1 MLIKQQRRHGK
12 RVAKPGRH
20 QLMVE
25 VVEQPVRLAQQ
36 PALVLLKLAVGDVHQ
51 GSHQRTTKC
60 RIRPHDRQLHH
71 QHQQLVFHLEGI
83 GNKQLT
89 QPLERDLPGAPL
101 LQARRLEPRQQAAGR
116 LVVGTEI
123 VDVIHQLKLLR
134 PIGAAVETLFDT
146 ALDQRIILE
155 GFEQIIPRT
164 GTQGAGDCL
173 HGALGRNDD
182 NRNMGIARR
191 EAGDHLVAIHIGH
204 IEIAEHHIR
213 MVEGRRR

>member
-1 MLIKQQRRHGK
+1 M
-12 RVAKPGRH
+12 
-20 QLMVE
+20 
-25 VVEQPVRLAQQ
+25 
-36 PALVLLKLAVGDVHQ
+36 
-51 GSHQRTTKC
+51 
-60 RIRPHDRQLHH
+60 
-71 QHQQLVFHLEGI
+71 
-83 GNKQLT
+83 
-89 QPLERDLPGAPL
+89 
-101 LQARRLEPRQQAAGR
+101 
-116 LVVGTEI
+116 GTEI

-164 GTQGAGDCL
+164 GTQGAGDRL

-204 IEIAEHHIR
+204 IEITEHHIG
-213 MVEGRRR
+213 MVESSGRQPLDPVFGLKHRCPVPCEVTY